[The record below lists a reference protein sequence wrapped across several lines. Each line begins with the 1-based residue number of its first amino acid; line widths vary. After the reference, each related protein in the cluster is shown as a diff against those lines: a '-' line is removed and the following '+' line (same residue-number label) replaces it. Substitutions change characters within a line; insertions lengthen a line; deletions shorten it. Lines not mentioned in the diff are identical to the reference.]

1 MSTSR
6 TFFSKQF
13 GHVAAM
19 HDPALPSSIS
29 FRVENWGGFNTLQA
43 IITNMTVSASG
54 NFQFLHTLGGN
65 VFVYVFGDRIGKV
78 TISGIAFEGTCGGFF
93 GSVFRGSKVGV
104 ERVLDY
110 YWRERIAGRKT
121 PIKVTIGA
129 GTILVGYV
137 TSITARVED
146 EASRRFS
153 FNIELATI
161 LNRPRAT
168 GTAGTSSRAVA
179 TSSYT
184 STTATTLGTPFPSI
198 GSLAD
203 SSGSLSDP
211 AVSTAV
217 TAIGYSAHGTGPG
230 HVITPTPTT
239 LE

>member
-19 HDPALPSSIS
+19 HDPSLPSSIT

-43 IITNMTVSASG
+43 IITNMTVSAAG

-78 TISGIAFEGTCGGFF
+78 VISGIAFEGTCGGFF

-110 YWRERIAGRKT
+110 YWQERIAGRKT

-137 TSITARVED
+137 TSVTAKVQD
-146 EASRRFS
+146 EASRMFTFS
-153 FNIELATI
+153 IELATI

-168 GTAGTSSRAVA
+168 GTAGAAAPTGTTTSVSG
-179 TSSYT
+179 T
-184 STTATTLGTPFPSI
+184 TTAATGKPFPAFS
-198 GSLAD
+198 GTVD
-203 SSGSLSDP
+203 VSGSLSDP
-211 AVSTAV
+211 SLSSAV
-217 TAIGYSAHGTGPG
+217 TTTGYSVHGTGPS